1 MVTEITTQPVNT
13 TVIALQDVTL
23 TCSASV
29 DDVTYSW
36 HRIGGPLRSKQI
48 SNNTLNIH
56 EATPLDEGLYY
67 CKAEKS
73 GISTD
78 SRRVVVEVDGKEWFY
93 KYKWLKLYEI
103 YRSIEN

>member
-13 TVIALQDVTL
+13 TVIALEDVTL

-36 HRIGGPLRSKQI
+36 YRIGGPLRSKQI

-78 SRRVVVEVDGKEWFY
+78 SRRVVVEVDGKE
-93 KYKWLKLYEI
+93 
-103 YRSIEN
+103 